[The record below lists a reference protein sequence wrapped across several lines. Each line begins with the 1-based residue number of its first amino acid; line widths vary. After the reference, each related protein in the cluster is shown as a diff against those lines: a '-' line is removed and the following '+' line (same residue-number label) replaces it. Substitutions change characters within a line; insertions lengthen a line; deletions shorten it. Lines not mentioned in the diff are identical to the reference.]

1 MAFSCNCSVVR
12 TATLWSVYKTNKHKM
27 NYEIDLKILT
37 FFYDKRGNLTFRVE
51 NILDQLQWDSNLL
64 YNLYKMVRLRVLK
77 YMPSTSRVDC
87 RGISTV

>member
-12 TATLWSVYKTNKHKM
+12 TATLWSVYKTNKM

-51 NILDQLQWDSNLL
+51 NILDQWDLNLL
-64 YNLYKMVRLRVLK
+64 YNLYKMVRLKVLK

>member
-37 FFYDKRGNLTFRVE
+37 YFDDKRGNLTFRVE
-51 NILDQLQWDSNLL
+51 NILDQWDSNLL
-64 YNLYKMVRLRVLK
+64 YNLYKMVKLRVLK

>member
-51 NILDQLQWDSNLL
+51 NILDQWDSNLL

>member
-12 TATLWSVYKTNKHKM
+12 TATLWSVYKTNKYKM

-51 NILDQLQWDSNLL
+51 NILDQWDSNLL

-87 RGISTV
+87 RGISTA